1 MFGRDSK
8 LKKVVVNSVDRK
20 ERPNITQY
28 DFRDFSQELNAI
40 QNRNKVIKKLEKI
53 KTIKVKSMTKT
64 MTESMFFLIFI
75 SNTYIYIFRLQII
88 GRSI

>member
-40 QNRNKVIKKLEKI
+40 QNRNKMFKKLEKI
-53 KTIKVKSMTKT
+53 QTIKVKPMTKK
-64 MTESMFFLIFI
+64 MTESMFFSFLFQILI
-75 SNTYIYIFRLQII
+75 YIYFVFR
-88 GRSI
+88 